1 MFDRR
6 YAYLASMIYAA
17 AIAGTLIAG
26 ATTAFIIV
34 IVVGG
39 PITGMLYWGSL
50 SHQRRE

>member
-6 YAYLASMIYAA
+6 YAYMASTIYAA

-26 ATTAFIIV
+26 AITAFIIV

-39 PITGMLYWGSL
+39 PITGMMYRSSS
-50 SHQRRE
+50 SHQGRE